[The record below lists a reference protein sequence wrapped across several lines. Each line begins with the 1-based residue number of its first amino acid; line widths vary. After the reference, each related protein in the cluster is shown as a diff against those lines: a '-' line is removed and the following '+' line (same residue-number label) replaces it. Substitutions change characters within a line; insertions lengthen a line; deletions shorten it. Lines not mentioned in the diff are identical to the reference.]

1 MRRELKDL
9 YAELEQLRADPMR
22 VGPSHAQCKVQERI
36 VELNHREEIMWK
48 QCSRIMWLAEGD
60 KNTRFFHL
68 RASQRRRKNKIT
80 KLRKPDGEFTENEVK
95 MGALASAFYK
105 DLYTSEGT
113 EDMERVLSTVPT
125 KVTTAMNEQLLMA
138 FEKEEIKRALFQMF
152 PAKAPGPDGLPAH
165 FFQRNWEL
173 CGDEISEIVLQVLR
187 GEDDPTIINNTC
199 IVLIPKVDNPNELG
213 QFRPIS
219 LCNVIYK
226 IASKVMA
233 NRLKLILPEIISE
246 E

>member
-1 MRRELKDL
+1 MS
-9 YAELEQLRADPMR
+9 
-22 VGPSHAQCKVQERI
+22 VGPSHAEIKVQERI

-48 QCSRIMWLAEGD
+48 QRSRIMWLAEGD
-60 KNTRFFHL
+60 KNTQFFHL
-68 RASQRRRKNKIT
+68 RASQRRRRNQIT
-80 KLRKPDGEFTENEVK
+80 KLKRPDGEITENEVE
-95 MGALASAFYK
+95 MGALAPAFYK

-113 EDMERVLSTVPT
+113 GDMESVLSTVPA
-125 KVTTAMNEQLLMA
+125 KVTAAMNEQLMKP
-138 FEKEEIKRALFQMF
+138 FEKKEVKTALFQLS
-152 PAKAPGPDGLPAH
+152 PTKAPGPDELPAH

-173 CGDEISEIVLQVLR
+173 CGGEISEIVLRVLR
-187 GEDDPTIINNTC
+187 GEDDLEIINNTC
-199 IVLIPKVDNPNELG
+199 IVLIPKVDSPEELG

-226 IASKVMA
+226 IASKAMA